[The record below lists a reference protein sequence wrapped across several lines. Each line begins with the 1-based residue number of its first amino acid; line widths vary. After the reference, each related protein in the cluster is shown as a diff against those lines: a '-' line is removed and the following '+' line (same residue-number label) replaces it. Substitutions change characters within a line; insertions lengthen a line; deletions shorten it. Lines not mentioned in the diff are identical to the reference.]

1 MKLNLPNIPHDKA
14 VHFIYGAGIALV
26 TMHAFMAF
34 AGIDQLWAK
43 GAGLLAAVAAGA
55 VKEYVLDRG
64 LNKRA
69 VAAGDPSPHTVST
82 GDVIAT
88 ALGGV
93 LILVA

>member
-1 MKLNLPNIPHDKA
+1 MKLPDIPHDKA

-55 VKEYVLDRG
+55 FKEYVLDRG

-69 VAAGDPSPHTVST
+69 VAAGEEPPHTVST

>member
-34 AGIDQLWAK
+34 AGIDQLWSK
-43 GAGLLAAVAAGA
+43 GAGLLVAVIAGA
-55 VKEYVLDRG
+55 VKEYIIDRAA
-64 LNKRA
+64 NKIEEGSA
-69 VAAGDPSPHTVST
+69 TVSR
-82 GDVIAT
+82 GDAIAT

>member
-1 MKLNLPNIPHDKA
+1 MKLPDIPHDKA

-55 VKEYVLDRG
+55 FKEYALDRG

-69 VAAGDPSPHTVST
+69 VAAGEEPPHTVST

>member
-1 MKLNLPNIPHDKA
+1 MKLPDIPHDKA

-69 VAAGDPSPHTVST
+69 VAAGEEPPHTVST

>member
-1 MKLNLPNIPHDKA
+1 MKLPNIPHDKA

-26 TMHAFMAF
+26 TMHAFVAF
-34 AGIDQLWAK
+34 AGVDQLWAK

-55 VKEYVLDRG
+55 FKEYVLDRG
-64 LNKRA
+64 MNKRA
-69 VAAGDPSPHTVST
+69 VAAGEPAPHTVSA

>member
-1 MKLNLPNIPHDKA
+1 MKLPNIPHDKA
-14 VHFIYGAGIALV
+14 VHFIYGAGIALA

-34 AGIDQLWAK
+34 AGVDQLWAK

-55 VKEYVLDRG
+55 FKEYVLDRG

-69 VAAGDPSPHTVST
+69 VAAGEPAPHTISA
-82 GDVIAT
+82 GDAIAT

>member
-1 MKLNLPNIPHDKA
+1 MKLLTIPHDKA

-26 TMHAFMAF
+26 TMHAFVAF
-34 AGIDQLWAK
+34 AGVDQLWAK
-43 GAGLLAAVAAGA
+43 GAGLLAAAAAGA
-55 VKEYVLDRG
+55 FKEYVLDRG

-69 VAAGDPSPHTVST
+69 VAAGEPAPHTASA

>member
-1 MKLNLPNIPHDKA
+1 MKLPDIPHDKA

-26 TMHAFMAF
+26 TMHAVMAF
-34 AGIDQLWAK
+34 GGLNQMWAK

-55 VKEYVLDRG
+55 FKEYVLDRG

-69 VAAGDPSPHTVST
+69 VAAGEPAPHTVST
-82 GDVIAT
+82 GDVIAA

>member
-1 MKLNLPNIPHDKA
+1 MKLPNIPHDKA
-14 VHFIYGAGIALV
+14 VHFIYGAGIALA

-34 AGIDQLWAK
+34 AGVDQLWAK

-55 VKEYVLDRG
+55 FKECVLDRG
-64 LNKRA
+64 MNKRA
-69 VAAGDPSPHTVST
+69 VARGEPPPHTVSA